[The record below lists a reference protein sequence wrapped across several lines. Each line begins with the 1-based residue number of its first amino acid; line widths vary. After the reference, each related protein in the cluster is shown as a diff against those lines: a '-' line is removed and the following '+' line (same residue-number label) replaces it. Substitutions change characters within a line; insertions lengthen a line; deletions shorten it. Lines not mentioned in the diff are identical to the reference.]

1 MSYIEDSLL
10 KVRENGLMLSDRQVL
25 ILENNGVNYKNHNNI
40 KSLVFEIES
49 ILNENYD
56 ETLEDL
62 DEVSKQLSEISYY
75 NYTNK

>member
-1 MSYIEDSLL
+1 MSYVEDSLL

-25 ILENNGVNYKNHNNI
+25 ILKNNGINYKNYNNI
-40 KSLVFEIES
+40 KSLVFQIES

>member
-1 MSYIEDSLL
+1 MNYVEDSLL

-25 ILENNGVNYKNHNNI
+25 ILKNNGINYKNYNNI
-40 KSLVFEIES
+40 KSLVFQIES

-56 ETLEDL
+56 EALEDL

>member
-1 MSYIEDSLL
+1 MNYVEDSLL

-25 ILENNGVNYKNHNNI
+25 ILKNNGINYKNYNNI
-40 KSLVFEIES
+40 KSLVFQIES

-56 ETLEDL
+56 EALKDL

>member
-40 KSLVFEIES
+40 KSLVFEIE
-49 ILNENYD
+49 
-56 ETLEDL
+56 
-62 DEVSKQLSEISYY
+62 
-75 NYTNK
+75 

>member
-1 MSYIEDSLL
+1 VNYVEDSLL

-25 ILENNGVNYKNHNNI
+25 ILKNNGINYKNYNNI
-40 KSLVFEIES
+40 KSLVFQIES

-56 ETLEDL
+56 EALEDL